1 MPTALNGNAQ
11 FSGGVGLRHECRSRR
26 TRAPA
31 TGMGSGGYGGTSAP
45 PRRRGF
51 GLGGGRNRAG
61 APGGGHRAEPIASGL
76 GMLGGTGMETGVAS
90 GMGMS
95 PAGGR
100 VPRVRTRDR
109 IKQFLGIGR
118 SRRAAARTVMY

>member
-1 MPTALNGNAQ
+1 
-11 FSGGVGLRHECRSRR
+11 
-26 TRAPA
+26 
-31 TGMGSGGYGGTSAP
+31 
-45 PRRRGF
+45 
-51 GLGGGRNRAG
+51 
-61 APGGGHRAEPIASGL
+61 
-76 GMLGGTGMETGVAS
+76 MLGGTGMETGVAS

-95 PAGGR
+95 PAVSRLRQRMSIHANSGFLQGGR

>member
-1 MPTALNGNAQ
+1 M
-11 FSGGVGLRHECRSRR
+11 FSSRR

-31 TGMGSGGYGGTSAP
+31 TRIGGGGYGATSSAP

-51 GLGGGRNRAG
+51 GPGGGGGRAA
-61 APGGGHRAEPIASGL
+61 APGGGHRDEPIAAGL